1 MKEKTTDREQKGW
14 GPGPRGPCRA
24 LRGLSCVA
32 AAPAT
37 RGFPSS
43 LCKGHSQTRPG
54 CSPHALGSQSLWGSQ
69 QGIRIKGITAHQL
82 SLLRWV
88 PVPERSGGGDQ
99 ACFWERTL
107 YSRSKTYTRRKSS
120 GSDRRSAVNRLGIS
134 ALPPHKSQWG
144 KGSLLQSFPLYNRAI
159 NRKIFMGKKKKD
171 EASSAQV
178 GPVDITSGFLWPTP
192 SF

>member
-54 CSPHALGSQSLWGSQ
+54 CSPHALGSRSLWGPQ
-69 QGIRIKGITAHQL
+69 QGIRIKGITALQL

-88 PVPERSGGGDQ
+88 PVPERSGGGEIRLVSGNEPFTAGRRPTLAGNLRVQ
-99 ACFWERTL
+99 TEGLQLTGWE
-107 YSRSKTYTRRKSS
+107 SRLCPHIKVS
-120 GSDRRSAVNRLGIS
+120 GV
-134 ALPPHKSQWG
+134 
-144 KGSLLQSFPLYNRAI
+144 KGHLSRA
-159 NRKIFMGKKKKD
+159 FLF
-171 EASSAQV
+171 
-178 GPVDITSGFLWPTP
+178 ITGR
-192 SF
+192 

>member
-24 LRGLSCVA
+24 LRGLSCVT

-54 CSPHALGSQSLWGSQ
+54 CSPHALGSRSLWGPQ

-88 PVPERSGGGDQ
+88 PVPERSGGGGGGDGRFGGQ
-99 ACFWERTL
+99 TP
-107 YSRSKTYTRRKSS
+107 SREGRPPTPPKKGRR
-120 GSDRRSAVNRLGIS
+120 DRRRPGGGGAQGGGGGGGGGGRSGLFLGMNP
-134 ALPPHKSQWG
+134 LQQVEDLHSQE
-144 KGSLLQSFPLYNRAI
+144 
-159 NRKIFMGKKKKD
+159 IF
-171 EASSAQV
+171 
-178 GPVDITSGFLWPTP
+178 GFRQKVC
-192 SF
+192 S